1 MKYVYDTLRSIWNSS
16 ALRGKF
22 LATLALTVLF
32 RFLASIP
39 LIGVDVIRLRALLS
53 GNQFLGV
60 LNIFSGGTLE
70 NFSLMAVGV
79 GPFITASIVLQVA
92 GLFIPQIKEMQRE
105 SDATR
110 AQLNQWTRFLTVPVA
125 VLQSVSLLV
134 LLRTQGLL
142 TTNTPLTLV
151 IMIASLVA
159 GSAIVMWIGELITRY
174 GIGNGMSWI
183 IFVGI
188 VSQLPLSFAQTWAVR
203 DVVGTQQV
211 LLLFVGLLGLMVS
224 VVVMNDAVRRV
235 PIQQARRQRGS
246 NQYGGS
252 MSHLPLKLLQ
262 FGVMPIIFALPIL
275 TLPTTIANLVVG
287 WSRSPEW
294 ALSMARNI
302 QIWLNPVS
310 PIYNVLYFL
319 FVFAFT
325 FFSIFVYFQ
334 PKDFAEDL
342 KKSGTFIPGVRPGK
356 PTAQL
361 LMRIL
366 LRISFLGGLYLGL
379 VALAPNLAQNWTGV
393 TTLTI
398 GGTGLLIVVSVVLE
412 TMRTVQSQLVEDQYE
427 KYL

>member
-1 MKYVYDTLRSIWNSS
+1 MKHVYDTLRSIWNSS

-22 LATLALTVLF
+22 LATFALTVLF

-39 LIGVDVIRLRALLS
+39 LIGVDVVRLRELLS

-79 GPFITASIVLQVA
+79 GPFITASIVLQIS
-92 GLFIPQIKEMQRE
+92 GLFIPKIKEMQKD

-142 TTNTPLTLV
+142 TTNSPLVLL

-211 LLLFVGLLGLMVS
+211 LLLFAGLLALMTS

-246 NQYGGS
+246 NVYGGS

-262 FGVMPIIFALPIL
+262 FGVMPIIFALPVL
-275 TLPTTIANLVVG
+275 TLPTTVANLIVG
-287 WSRSPEW
+287 WSQSPLW
-294 ALSMARNI
+294 AIDMARNI
-302 QIWLNPVS
+302 QIWLNPNS
-310 PIYNVLYFL
+310 TIYNVLYFL

-334 PKDFAEDL
+334 PKDFANDL

-356 PTAQL
+356 PTAQA

-366 LRISFLGGLYLGL
+366 LRISFVGGLYLGL
-379 VALAPNLAQNWTGV
+379 VALAPIMAQNWTGV